1 VSSDPARTAAD
12 PVCPRHPD
20 RVSYVR
26 CQRCERP
33 VCPECQ
39 RPAAVGVQCV
49 DCVKEAGRSVRTGRT
64 VFGGAV
70 AHDGRPLVTQVIIAV
85 CVVVYLL
92 QRVEPDV
99 TVRFLYAPVTTVAE
113 PWRMIT
119 VAFLHSPANLFHII
133 FNMVALWLT
142 GPYLE
147 SLLGRARFLALY
159 FLSALGGSVALLLLA
174 SPTDTEDWVG
184 GAVGASGAVFGLF
197 AALFVVNRRLGLE
210 TAGIAV
216 LIGINTVIGFIP
228 GYNIS
233 WQGHLGGLVTGL
245 LVGAVLAYAPKER
258 RTLYQVAGLVA
269 ILVLL
274 LALVLVKVAL
284 YPDYFPTSLG

>member
-1 VSSDPARTAAD
+1 VSSDPARTTAD

-49 DCVKEAGRSVRTGRT
+49 DCVKEGSRQVRTGRT

-70 AHDGRPLVTQVIIAV
+70 ARDGRPLVTQTIIAI
-85 CVVVYLL
+85 CVVVYVL
-92 QRVEPDV
+92 QRADTDV
-99 TVRFLYAPVTTVAE
+99 TFRFLYAPVTTVAE

-233 WQGHLGGLVTGL
+233 WQGHLGGLVGGL
-245 LVGAVLAYAPKER
+245 LAAAIVAYAPRAR
-258 RTLYQVAGLVA
+258 RSLVQWVGLVGLTFV
-269 ILVLL
+269 LVG
-274 LALVLVKVAL
+274 LALLRGAAL
-284 YPDYFPTSLG
+284 A

>member
-1 VSSDPARTAAD
+1 
-12 PVCPRHPD
+12 
-20 RVSYVR
+20 
-26 CQRCERP
+26 
-33 VCPECQ
+33 
-39 RPAAVGVQCV
+39 V
-49 DCVKEAGRSVRTGRT
+49 DCVREGSRQVRSGRT

-70 AHDGRPLVTQVIIAV
+70 ATSSRPVVTQTIIAI
-85 CVVVYLL
+85 CVVVYVL
-92 QRVEPDV
+92 QRTNSDV
-99 TVRFLYAPVTTVAE
+99 TIRFLYAPVTTVAE

-119 VAFLHSPANLFHII
+119 VAFLHSPGQIFHIV
-133 FNMVALWLT
+133 FNMLALWLT

-159 FLSALGGSVALLLLA
+159 FLSAFGGSVALLLLA
-174 SPTDTEDWVG
+174 NPNDASEWVG

-216 LIGINTVIGFIP
+216 MIGINAVIGFIP

-233 WQGHLGGLVTGL
+233 WQGHLGGLVTGF
-245 LVGAVLAYAPKER
+245 LVALVLAYAPKSR
-258 RTLYQVAGLVA
+258 RTLYQVTGMVA
-269 ILVLL
+269 ILVGL
-274 LALVLVKVAL
+274 LALVAVKVAL

>member
-1 VSSDPARTAAD
+1 MSSDPARTAAD

-70 AHDGRPLVTQVIIAV
+70 ARDGRPLVTQVIIAV

-92 QRVEPDV
+92 QRVEPEV

>member
-49 DCVKEAGRSVRTGRT
+49 DCVKEGSRQVRTGRT

-70 AHDGRPLVTQVIIAV
+70 AQDGRPLVTQVIIGLNV
-85 CVVVYLL
+85 LVYLA
-92 QRVEPDV
+92 QRVDSEV
-99 TVRFLYAPVTTVAE
+99 TIRFLYAPVTTVAE
-113 PWRMIT
+113 PWRLLT
-119 VAFLHSPANLFHII
+119 VAFLHSPGNLFHIL
-133 FNMVALWLT
+133 FNMLALWLT

-147 SLLGRARFLALY
+147 TLFGRARFIALY
-159 FLSALGGSVALLLLA
+159 LLSAFGGSVAILLLA
-174 SPTDTEDWVG
+174 DPQDQSEWFG
-184 GAVGASGAVFGLF
+184 GTVGASGAVFGLF
-197 AALFVVNRRLGLE
+197 AALFVVQRKLRLD
-210 TAGIAV
+210 TAGILV
-216 LIGINTVIGFIP
+216 MIGINAVIGFIP

-233 WQGHLGGLVTGL
+233 WEGHLGGLVAGFL
-245 LVGAVLAYAPKER
+245 AAVVLAYAPRER
-258 RTLYQVAGLVA
+258 RTLFQVAGLVA
-269 ILVLL
+269 LLLVMLGLVL
-274 LALVLVKVAL
+274 AKIAM
-284 YPDYFPTSLG
+284 YPDYFPT